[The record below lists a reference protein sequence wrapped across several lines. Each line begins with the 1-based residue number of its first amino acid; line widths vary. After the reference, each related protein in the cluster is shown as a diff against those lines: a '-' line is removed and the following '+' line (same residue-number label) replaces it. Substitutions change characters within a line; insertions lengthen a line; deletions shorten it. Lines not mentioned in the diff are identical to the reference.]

1 MTPMSAYAEAP
12 TATVSISNNDA
23 IRACN
28 GIFAS
33 RDEHVVLFALV
44 VTFCSCPHSLH
55 FFFNN
60 GVGDGSGGYQKYFT
74 LSTIVNVSI
83 DMQTNCIHIAMAAK
97 TKAKKVSAA
106 FKKHSLAAKKG
117 WVTRR
122 KNAAKPTSAKKP
134 RR

>member
-1 MTPMSAYAEAP
+1 MSAYAEAP

-60 GVGDGSGGYQKYFT
+60 GVGRGRGSYQKYFT
-74 LSTIVNVSI
+74 LSTIVNVSL
-83 DMQTNCIHIAMAAK
+83 DMQTNCIHIAMVSK
-97 TKAKKVSAA
+97 TKAKKVSAE

-117 WVTRR
+117 WATRR
-122 KNAAKPTSAKKP
+122 KNATKSTAAKKP

>member
-1 MTPMSAYAEAP
+1 
-12 TATVSISNNDA
+12 
-23 IRACN
+23 
-28 GIFAS
+28 
-33 RDEHVVLFALV
+33 VVLFALA

-55 FFFNN
+55 FFFRIN
-60 GVGDGSGGYQKYFT
+60 GIGDGGDSSGYQKYFT
-74 LSTIVNVSI
+74 LSIIVNVSV
-83 DMQTNCIHIAMAAK
+83 DMQTNCIHIAMVAK

>member
-1 MTPMSAYAEAP
+1 MTPMPAYAEAP
-12 TATVSISNNDA
+12 PDTAPISNSDA
-23 IRACN
+23 IRTRS

-33 RDEHVVLFALV
+33 HDEHAVLFALV
-44 VTFCSCPHSLH
+44 VTCCLCPQQLH
-55 FFFNN
+55 FCFIND
-60 GVGDGSGGYQKYFT
+60 VGGGYQKYFT
-74 LSTIVNVSI
+74 LSTIVNVSL
-83 DMQTNCIHIAMAAK
+83 DMQTNCIHIAMVAK

-106 FKKHSLAAKKG
+106 TKKHSLAAKKG